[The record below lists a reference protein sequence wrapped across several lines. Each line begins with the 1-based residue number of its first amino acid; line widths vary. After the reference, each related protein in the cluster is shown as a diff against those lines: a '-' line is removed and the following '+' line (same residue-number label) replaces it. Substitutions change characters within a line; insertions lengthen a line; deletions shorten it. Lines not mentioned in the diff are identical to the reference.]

1 VNDPITDTP
10 LGNAGR
16 GPLSGSVDQLAAHLH
31 RAAELGV
38 DHVMWDLTAARVPY
52 EVQLRLLE
60 PLIAAKP
67 E

>member
-1 VNDPITDTP
+1 MLVCHTK
-10 LGNAGR
+10 LAG
-16 GPLSGSVDQLAAHLH
+16 GVVLSLH

-38 DHVMWDLTAARVPY
+38 DHVMWDLTAAHVPY